1 MHLIFVVL
9 LSIFQSFNSKLEG
22 NWKLSE
28 FTGFTLIMGTPGFIN
43 LTEDEKLRAFDSM
56 QFTLD
61 NTHYNF
67 KGDSLF
73 FTNAGGDL
81 KVTEMKGR
89 FLIKSDTLMVFES
102 GKVNLLK
109 FFITSLEEEEFKMK
123 VVRKD
128 GSLGPT
134 EMTFSKVR

>member
-9 LSIFQSFNSKLEG
+9 FSVFQSFNSKLEG

-28 FTGFTLIMGTPGFIN
+28 FTGFTLIMVTPGFTN
-43 LTEDEKLRAFDSM
+43 LTEDEKLRVFDSM

-61 NTHYNF
+61 NTYYNF

-134 EMTFSKVR
+134 EMTFGKVK

>member
-1 MHLIFVVL
+1 
-9 LSIFQSFNSKLEG
+9 
-22 NWKLSE
+22 
-28 FTGFTLIMGTPGFIN
+28 MGTPGFTN
-43 LTEDEKLRAFDSM
+43 LTEDEKLRVFDSM

-61 NTHYNF
+61 NTYYNF

-134 EMTFSKVR
+134 EMTFGKVK